1 MKIRPLYLA
10 PEDKEDDF
18 WVIPGY
24 VLFPWDGII
33 RFPMIFK
40 DAVTLSVR
48 DSFVVTKMKRSESPA
63 CYEYF
68 NRVTCTESCIPRT
81 VHRMLVEIWNRTN
94 RRKLSQAKTTPELS
108 KL

>member
-1 MKIRPLYLA
+1 
-10 PEDKEDDF
+10 
-18 WVIPGY
+18 
-24 VLFPWDGII
+24 
-33 RFPMIFK
+33 
-40 DAVTLSVR
+40 
-48 DSFVVTKMKRSESPA
+48 MKRSESPA